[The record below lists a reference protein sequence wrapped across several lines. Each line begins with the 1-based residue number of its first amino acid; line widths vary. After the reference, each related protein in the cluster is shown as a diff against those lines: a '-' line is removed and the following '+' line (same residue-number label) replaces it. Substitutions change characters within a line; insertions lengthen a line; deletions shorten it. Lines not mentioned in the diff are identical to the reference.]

1 MNSEKRT
8 LEVEFPDEVEN
19 PTDVK
24 VVVNGKEVGTST
36 TFEVDSI
43 PYQRGIEVHA
53 VFNMNGKPTQLKG
66 G

>member
-1 MNSEKRT
+1 MNSEKRN

-43 PYQRGIEVHA
+43 PYQEIEVHA
-53 VFNMNGKPTQLKG
+53 VFNMNGETYNNWKG
-66 G
+66 